1 MYGRHIG
8 LLKYNLLIIE
18 QHFLEDVFQELMSQ
32 ELIKGHL
39 AFPPLVVLGE
49 LLLPHLGQVA
59 VLKKEN

>member
-18 QHFLEDVFQELMSQ
+18 QQFLEDVLHAVGRD
-32 ELIKGHL
+32 LVKGHL
-39 AFPPLVVLGE
+39 AFPPKVVLGE

>member
-8 LLKYNLLIIE
+8 LLKYNLLITE
-18 QHFLEDVFQELMSQ
+18 QQFLEDVLHAVGQ

-49 LLLPHLGQVA
+49 LLLPQLGQVA